1 MLRTPFDE
9 PCRALRAE
17 CTRRLRILISPAEPP
32 APASISFPRRSALDF
47 DPFRIPLHFCDKLM
61 ARANKKP
68 HLIEFKG
75 TTLPVVSVTLHSL
88 QSGPLAKVA
97 MELFG
102 DEAFFDGDAAVL
114 ELDKI
119 DATEITEAVDW
130 VNLCTM
136 FNGHG
141 LNVIG
146 VRGGSDELR
155 ASAAAAG
162 LPSFAAFKRAARA
175 IEETALAA
183 PVQAEPV
190 PEIAPAPVQETP
202 PPVVQTVATP
212 TLVID
217 RPLRSGQQAYARGGD
232 LVVLAAVNAG
242 AEVIADGSIHIY
254 APLRGRALA
263 GASGSTEAR
272 IFTTRFE
279 AELVSIAGVYR
290 TFDAGIP
297 DQLSGRP
304 VQIQLSVSEEDTSS
318 RLTIEALATD

>member
-1 MLRTPFDE
+1 
-9 PCRALRAE
+9 
-17 CTRRLRILISPAEPP
+17 
-32 APASISFPRRSALDF
+32 
-47 DPFRIPLHFCDKLM
+47 M

-68 HLIEFKG
+68 QLIEFKG

-88 QSGPLAKVA
+88 QSVPLAKVA
-97 MELFG
+97 TELFG
-102 DEAFFDGDAAVL
+102 DEPFFDGDAAVL
-114 ELDKI
+114 ELDRI
-119 DATEITEAVDW
+119 DAAEITEAVDW
-130 VNLCTM
+130 SNLCTM
-136 FNGHG
+136 FNSHG

-175 IEETALAA
+175 VEETVPAA

-190 PEIAPAPVQETP
+190 PEVAPAPVQKTP
-202 PPVVQTVATP
+202 LPVVQTVATP

-263 GASGSTEAR
+263 GANGSTEAR

-304 VQIQLSVSEEDTSS
+304 VQIQLSVSAEDASS

>member
-1 MLRTPFDE
+1 
-9 PCRALRAE
+9 
-17 CTRRLRILISPAEPP
+17 
-32 APASISFPRRSALDF
+32 
-47 DPFRIPLHFCDKLM
+47 M

-68 HLIEFKG
+68 QLIEFKG

-88 QSGPLAKVA
+88 QTSPLAKA
-97 MELFG
+97 ATELFG

-114 ELDKI
+114 ELDRI
-119 DATEITEAVDW
+119 DLSDPANGAEAVDW
-130 VNLCTM
+130 TALRQLFV
-136 FNGHG
+136 GHG

-146 VRGGSDELR
+146 VRGGSNELR
-155 ASAAAAG
+155 SSAAAAG
-162 LPSFAAFKRAARA
+162 LPSFAAFKRGARNAEEVEPAVAHKQVAAA
-175 IEETALAA
+175 SEAQPTPAPET
-183 PVQAEPV
+183 PIAEPV
-190 PEIAPAPVQETP
+190 VAPPAQPAFV
-202 PPVVQTVATP
+202 P

-263 GASGSTEAR
+263 GASGAAEAR

-290 TFDAGIP
+290 TFESGIP
-297 DQLSGRP
+297 EKLAGRPAQIRLSG
-304 VQIQLSVSEEDTSS
+304 SADDASS
-318 RLTIEALATD
+318 NLTIESLATD

>member
-1 MLRTPFDE
+1 
-9 PCRALRAE
+9 
-17 CTRRLRILISPAEPP
+17 
-32 APASISFPRRSALDF
+32 
-47 DPFRIPLHFCDKLM
+47 M

-68 HLIEFKG
+68 QLIEFKG

-88 QSGPLAKVA
+88 QTSPLAKA
-97 MELFG
+97 ATELFG

-114 ELDKI
+114 ELDRI
-119 DATEITEAVDW
+119 DLSDPANGAEAVDW
-130 VNLCTM
+130 TALRKL
-136 FNGHG
+136 FLGHG

-155 ASAAAAG
+155 YSAAAAG
-162 LPSFAAFKRAARA
+162 LPSFAAYKRSARSA
-175 IEETALAA
+175 DE
-183 PVQAEPV
+183 VEPA
-190 PEIAPAPVQETP
+190 IAPAPVAAAPEVAPAPAPDTP
-202 PPVVQTVATP
+202 IAEPIHAPPVQPAVVP

-263 GASGSTEAR
+263 GASGATEAR

-297 DQLSGRP
+297 DKLAGRP
-304 VQIQLSVSEEDTSS
+304 VQVQLSGTAEDASS
-318 RLTIEALATD
+318 SLKIQSLATD